1 MYIKTCFYFSLL
13 FILFKGS
20 GLTAQNE
27 IADVSIIDLKY
38 GTQQT
43 MRNVYPGKNGYN
55 YVLMSKKEAI
65 STQWSKEKVILKKI
79 GPDMNFIEDIP
90 LDFAKYDPAN
100 DRNGIWLIHDAS
112 FTNYAVWN
120 EYSENTVT
128 FFSCP
133 IEDVTSVTEIATV
146 KIIAKNKV
154 QSVGISNSKTYNA
167 FAIDI
172 VEGDDNLNRTH
183 IISLDGNLKK
193 RWVQTI
199 EFDGEVTREGFA
211 IDESGACLHMFQSYD
226 KKDKKDPD
234 QTTLQFTCVSPSG
247 QAKQTIRKF
256 GDYNVSPLVVA
267 GNNTLSAVGL
277 RWKNTDGKSKQDEKT
292 IYSNF
297 RYNFN
302 PVSGELISEM
312 EGRIPGSAISELI
325 DNKGSSLKLQH
336 ARALEDGSIIAL
348 GIANSVSGG
357 RWVTYYNT
365 PIAAGGVPESS
376 YKEPTAY
383 FSGVAAYH
391 IKPDGSVSTVKTFES
406 NMAVNDFWLMEI
418 NPQVI
423 NENVYFTYM
432 AKGLDI
438 NLVRLKIVDG
448 QMQSAFQPFDR
459 EVANGRG
466 IQAQTSST
474 TNDGSL
480 IAVLSHPMKQARV
493 AHFAFKD

>member
-1 MYIKTCFYFSLL
+1 MYIKNCFCFSLL
-13 FILFKGS
+13 FILFTGS
-20 GLTAQNE
+20 GLLAQNE

-38 GTQQT
+38 GAQQT

-55 YVLMSKKEAI
+55 YVLMSKKDAI

-79 GPDMNFIEDIP
+79 GPDLNFIEDIP
-90 LDFAKYDPAN
+90 LDFAKYDPEN

-120 EYSENTVT
+120 EYSENMVT

-133 IEDVTSVTEIATV
+133 IEDVTAITEIATV

-154 QSVGISNSKTYNA
+154 QSVGISNSKAYNA

-199 EFDGEVTREGFA
+199 EFDGEITREGYA
-211 IDESGACLHMFQSYD
+211 INESGACLHMYQSND

-234 QTTLQFTCVSPSG
+234 QTTLQYTCINPSG
-247 QAKQTIRKF
+247 QSKQTIRKF
-256 GDYNVSPLVVA
+256 GDNDVSPLVVA
-267 GNNTLSAVGL
+267 GGSTLSAVGL
-277 RWKNTDGKSKQDEKT
+277 RWKIVESKTNKDDKMV
-292 IYSNF
+292 YSNYRF
-297 RYNFN
+297 DFN
-302 PVSGELISEM
+302 SESGDLISEM
-312 EGRIPGSAISELI
+312 EERIPGSAIFELI
-325 DNKGSSLKLQH
+325 DNKNSSLKLQH
-336 ARALEDGSIIAL
+336 SRALEDGSVIAL

-357 RWVTYYNT
+357 RWVTYYNS
-365 PIAAGGVPESS
+365 PVAGGVPQSS
-376 YKEPTAY
+376 YRAPTAY
-383 FSGVAAYH
+383 FSGVVAYH
-391 IKPDGSVSTVKTFES
+391 IKPDGIVSTVKTFES
-406 NMAVNDFWLMEI
+406 NFSVNDFWLMEI
-418 NPQVI
+418 NPQFSD
-423 NENVYFTYM
+423 ENVYFTYM

-448 QMQSAFQPFDR
+448 KMQSTIQPFDR

-466 IQAQTSST
+466 IQAHTCST

-493 AHFAFKD
+493 AHFDFKE